1 MSIGQDRYPTSR
13 YPYQPGYPQH
23 AAPAY
28 DVSAVNDNPRTA
40 QVATYTVTG
49 DAIVTVEIN
58 NVSIATAAAGGSTAL
73 TAVALAAAI
82 NAEPLVSGHV
92 SALASSDDVI
102 VTSRIAGQGF
112 TATES
117 DSNLTLVQTTAD
129 DDADPIGAG
138 VLVVRDGTNNR
149 QARVA
154 ATGAL
159 TAKSYDL
166 TPVHIDDATY
176 YVTVR
181 VGDRGVTAV
190 ELADSTA
197 TVDEI
202 VDGLVAQLNALLD
215 AVFGAGLS
223 VLAAADTAT
232 ATKLILTADIAG
244 LDFEVEAGSDAPTAT
259 WTVTETTSGKLT
271 DLNKAALGVTL
282 LDQGKEGSDDG
293 SIQYAGGENMSVRR
307 MGVIPV
313 ICQDGA
319 PSWQDDV
326 YGGVGSSHQG
336 LFRKSASGANY
347 IKLDPDRFA
356 WLESGGTNDDGDVV
370 ALLMVNLV

>member
-73 TAVALAAAI
+73 TAAALTAAI

-92 SALASSDDVI
+92 VAVQATADVV

-138 VLVVRDGTNNR
+138 VLVVRDGTDNR
-149 QARVA
+149 KARVA

-159 TAKSYDL
+159 TAKVINAVP
-166 TPVHIDDATY
+166 TAVNDATY
-176 YVTVR
+176 YA
-181 VGDRGVTAV
+181 AV
-190 ELADSTA
+190 KVNGITYQAEYLADASATA
-197 TVDEI
+197 AEI
-202 VDGLVAQLNALLD
+202 VDAT
-215 AVFGAGLS
+215 AGLTA
-223 VLAAADTAT
+223 VLNGLLPANTVVVTEDGTDTMTFT
-232 ATKLILTADIAG
+232 AEIAG
-244 LDFEVEAGSDAPTAT
+244 LDFEVEFGSNGATAV
-259 WTVTETTSGKLT
+259 WAVTETTVNKIT
-271 DLNKAALGVTL
+271 DINKAALGVTL

-370 ALLMVNLV
+370 ALLMLNLV